1 VSFRNARVAALAC
14 WSPIGQW
21 SENMVRAILVGVCFG
36 AVLLNHAAAQDR
48 ETKVRGDRDALK
60 DSDIWVYNDFDRG
73 LAEAKR
79 TGKPLLVVLRCIPCE
94 ACSEFDKAL
103 LKEENEVR
111 DYLDEF
117 VCVRIVQ
124 GNGLDLSL
132 FQFDYDQSFHAFFL
146 NADKTIYGR
155 YGTRSARP
163 EHEDMTI
170 KGLRQAMVRVLDIHR
185 NYPANK
191 EQIAG
196 KQSKKSEFS
205 VPEEMPDLKG
215 KYGAKLDYAGKVVQS
230 CIHCHQIRDSER
242 TAFRSANEPMPA
254 EVLYPYPLPDAIGL
268 RMNPDE
274 AATVAEVAKDSIAAR
289 AGLVE
294 GDRILKFDGQ
304 PILSTADI
312 QWVLHNAP
320 SSGEIALQVMGSGTS
335 GRVPITDETKL
346 KLPEGWRERS
356 DISWRPTT
364 WHLRGIATGGLV
376 LEDLSDEARQ
386 ERKISKEALALRV
399 KYVGQY
405 GHHAAGKNAG
415 FQQDDVIV
423 VIGNI
428 SKRKTE
434 SEFLGYALKHP
445 AGENISAKVL
455 RGNKTVDLKL
465 PIQ

>member
-1 VSFRNARVAALAC
+1 MF
-14 WSPIGQW
+14 
-21 SENMVRAILVGVCFG
+21 RAILVSVYFG
-36 AVLLNHAAAQDR
+36 AVLLSHAAAQDR

-79 TGKPLLVVLRCIPCE
+79 TGKPLFVVLRCIPCE

-103 LKEENEVR
+103 LKDENEVR
-111 DYLDEF
+111 DLVDKF
-117 VCVRIVQ
+117 VCVRVVQ
-124 GNGLDLSL
+124 GNSLDLSL

-155 YGTRSARP
+155 YGTRSARK

-170 KGLRQAMVRVLDIHR
+170 KGLRKSMLLALDLHKG
-185 NYPANK
+185 YPNNK
-191 EQIAG
+191 TALAG
-196 KQSKKSEFS
+196 KQGKETKFA

-242 TAFRSANEPMPA
+242 TAFRSTNEPMPTK
-254 EVLYPYPLPDAIGL
+254 VLYPYPLPDAIGL

-294 GDRILKFDGQ
+294 GDRILKFGGQ

-312 QWVLHNAP
+312 QWVLHHAP
-320 SSGEIALQVMGSGTS
+320 ASGEIAVQVMGSGKS
-335 GRVPITDETKL
+335 GRKPITSDTKIR
-346 KLPEGWRERS
+346 LPEGWRERS

-386 ERKISKEALALRV
+386 ERKISKDALALRV

-415 FQQDDVIV
+415 FQQNDVIV
-423 VIGNI
+423 AIGDIKN
-428 SKRKTE
+428 RTTE
-434 SEFLGYALKHP
+434 SEFMAFALKHR
-445 AGENISAKVL
+445 AGENISAKVR
-455 RGNKTVDLKL
+455 RGDKTVDLKL

>member
-1 VSFRNARVAALAC
+1 
-14 WSPIGQW
+14 
-21 SENMVRAILVGVCFG
+21 MVRAILVGVCFG

-103 LKEENEVR
+103 LKEENEVG

-268 RMNPDE
+268 RLNPDIT
-274 AATVAEVAKDSIAAR
+274 AKIADVAEGSIAAK
-289 AGLVE
+289 AGLQKD
-294 GDRILKFDGQ
+294 DRITSLAGQ
-304 PILSTADI
+304 LLVSTADV
-312 QWVLHNAP
+312 QWILHNAP
-320 SSGEIALQVMGSGTS
+320 AAGELDAVISRGGKTVLTKIA
-335 GRVPITDETKL
+335 
-346 KLPEGWRERS
+346 LPEGWRERS

-434 SEFLGYALKHP
+434 SEFLGYALKHR